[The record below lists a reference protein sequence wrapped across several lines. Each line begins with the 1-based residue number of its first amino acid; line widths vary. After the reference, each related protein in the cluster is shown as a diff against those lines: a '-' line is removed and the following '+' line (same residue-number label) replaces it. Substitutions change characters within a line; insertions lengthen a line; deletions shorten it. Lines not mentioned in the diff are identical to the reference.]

1 MMIWR
6 AYQTELDLN
15 SRPTLS
21 DARVSSPDQKQDLG
35 SGLNYNKKGLQQL
48 IRRMCAGSV
57 SRLLL
62 TNKDQLMEQLQEAA
76 EAL

>member
-35 SGLNYNKKGLQQL
+35 SGLNDNKKGPRQL
-48 IRRMCAGSV
+48 LKRICASSV
-57 SRLLL
+57 GRLVL
-62 TNKDQLMEQLQEAA
+62 TNKDQLMEQLQEAT
-76 EAL
+76 ETL